1 MSVRSMAR
9 GVVYRLLRHP
19 DSEVTMTA
27 RCMSG
32 EGCWWEL
39 AATTDLDAAGVE
51 ILAHTAATG
60 HGIFT
65 RGVEDM
71 AAVVLTNRE
80 EQARRVEVRRLE
92 HAARERNADPALPR
106 PAVLA
111 AGVRRQPR
119 LPSRP

>member
-1 MSVRSMAR
+1 MSVRSTVR

-51 ILAHTAATG
+51 ILAHTAATA
-60 HGIFT
+60 HGVFT
-65 RGVEDM
+65 RRVEAM
-71 AAVVLTNRE
+71 AVVVLANPG
-80 EQARRVEVRRLE
+80 EQARRVEANRLE
-92 HAARERNADPALPR
+92 HAARERESETEHGRAEA
-106 PAVLA
+106 
-111 AGVRRQPR
+111 
-119 LPSRP
+119 